1 MNEKRLKKVAEL
13 TLTIEK
19 AWLALDKLK
28 NEEEAELEKQP
39 KRFKKSKAG
48 IAIQEEIQH
57 LEEAL
62 MGFDNIFMELA
73 S

>member
-19 AWLALDKLK
+19 AWLALDTLK

-39 KRFKKSKAG
+39 KRF
-48 IAIQEEIQH
+48 
-57 LEEAL
+57 
-62 MGFDNIFMELA
+62 
-73 S
+73 